1 MVDYTA
7 CPMFGGAY
15 GGSFG
20 FIFSWAFMILGSV
33 ALVLLIIWLA
43 KQITRKK

>member
-1 MVDYTA
+1 MVDYYN
-7 CPMFGGAY
+7 CPMMSSIY
-15 GGSFG
+15 GGFG
-20 FIFSWAFMILGSV
+20 VAFSWIFMLLGSV